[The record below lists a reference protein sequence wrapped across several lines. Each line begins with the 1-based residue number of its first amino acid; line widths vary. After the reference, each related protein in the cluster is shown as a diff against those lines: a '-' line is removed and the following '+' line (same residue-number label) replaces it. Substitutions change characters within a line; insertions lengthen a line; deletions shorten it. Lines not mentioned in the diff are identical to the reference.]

1 MIWINECN
9 EKLITIYNISK
20 YLRNGKDYSAY
31 ENIYGAEN
39 GKFLIKQYAW
49 IQVLQLHSILTQNSK
64 QGRIFMNSE
73 A

>member
-9 EKLITIYNISK
+9 EKLITIHNISK

-31 ENIYGAEN
+31 ENIYGAKN
-39 GKFLIKQYAW
+39 GKCLIKQYAW
-49 IQVLQLHSILTQNSK
+49 IQILQLDSILAQNSK
-64 QGRIFMNSE
+64 QRRIIMSNE